1 MGRLHPI
8 NPAARFH
15 VRSKPVLT
23 DDDVKAMA
31 AAAES
36 HAREHNWNVTIAIVD
51 DGGHLLHLHRLDGAG
66 ASTAE
71 MATGKARTAVL
82 GRRETKV
89 YEDTIKQGRTA
100 FLSAPLTAMLEGGV
114 PIFVGADIVGAVG
127 VSGVKSEQDAQIAK
141 AGIAALGI
149 ENA

>member
-1 MGRLHPI
+1 MRT
-8 NPAARFH
+8 
-15 VRSKPVLT
+15 KPVLT

-31 AAAES
+31 AAAEA
-36 HAREHNWNVTIAIVD
+36 HARDHNWNVTIAIVD
-51 DGGHLLHLHRLDGAG
+51 DGGHLLHLHRLEGAG

-114 PIFVGADIVGAVG
+114 PIFVGTDIVGAVG
-127 VSGVKSEQDAQIAK
+127 VSGVKSEQDAQIAR

-149 ENA
+149 ENV

>member
-1 MGRLHPI
+1 MRT
-8 NPAARFH
+8 
-15 VRSKPVLT
+15 KPVLT
-23 DDDVKAMA
+23 DEDIKTMA
-31 AAAES
+31 AAAEA

-51 DGGHLLHLHRLDGAG
+51 DGGHLLHLHRLEGAG

>member
-1 MGRLHPI
+1 
-8 NPAARFH
+8 
-15 VRSKPVLT
+15 VRTKPVLT
-23 DDDVKAMA
+23 DEDVKAMA
-31 AAAES
+31 AAAEA
-36 HAREHNWNVTIAIVD
+36 HAREHNWNVTVAIVD
-51 DGGHLLHLHRLDGAG
+51 DGGHLLHLHRLEGAG
-66 ASTAE
+66 ASTVD
-71 MATGKARTAVL
+71 MANGKARTAVL

-100 FLSAPLTAMLEGGV
+100 FLSAPMTAMLEGGV

-149 ENA
+149 ENV

>member
-1 MGRLHPI
+1 MRT
-8 NPAARFH
+8 
-15 VRSKPVLT
+15 KPVLT
-23 DDDVKAMA
+23 DEDVKIMA
-31 AAAES
+31 AAAEA

-66 ASTAE
+66 AGTAE

-100 FLSAPLTAMLEGGV
+100 FLSAPMTAMLEGGV
-114 PIFVGADIVGAVG
+114 PIFVDADIVGAVG
-127 VSGVKSEQDAQIAK
+127 VSGVKSDQDAQIAK

-149 ENA
+149 ENV